1 MLSKAIQQENP
12 ELETRKKQLLREK
25 EELQEQQCNLQ
36 NQLLEDL
43 ANSQGGILKDTV
55 KKNLNIYIF
64 KNNLLVRIFRNY

>member
-43 ANSQGGILKDTV
+43 ANSQGDILKDTV